1 MDGLSEWLT
10 EWVSEWVS
18 DESVDWLI
26 DWSMYWLNNT
36 DGRKH
41 GSGGLASKRGTS
53 SVVHDER
60 TATGKADDCSSESIQ
75 HQQSSA
81 GCESESTERRPVPV
95 PVVADSEQIELEISA
110 ELARCC
116 CPVSFPCERLDDC
129 RYKVLRLRPKKNFVS
144 GNPTDPS
151 FYTRPSQFYG
161 LYSCRNFLGSV
172 SSCLLIMHHVRI
184 IFPLK

>member
-129 RYKVLRLRPKKNFVS
+129 RYKVLPLRPTKKILFPETQPTLVFTPDPHNFMDFIRAEIFWV
-144 GNPTDPS
+144 
-151 FYTRPSQFYG
+151 QFPAA
-161 LYSCRNFLGSV
+161 C
-172 SSCLLIMHHVRI
+172 SSCIMSGSSFH
-184 IFPLK
+184 